1 MSTAFDQLKQHLE
14 TDSDFQTAYAK
25 ILQEHL
31 TPMLRDLQ
39 ELSKTAGIEI
49 TADELGAGIAQANA
63 ALSDADL
70 SAVAGG
76 GAVGCS
82 ATTKGAGGACAVAAF
97 FTGPIGG
104 ATSAVIGGTSIM
116 VSACID

>member
-1 MSTAFDQLKQHLE
+1 MPRELLILALLTPDRPAADQPRSRLDQKHSTHSRPGVNVMSEALDQLKQHLE

-25 ILQEHL
+25 IVHEHL
-31 TPMLRDLQ
+31 TPMLQELQ
-39 ELSKTAGIEI
+39 ELSKTAGIDI

-76 GAVGCS
+76 GTVC
-82 ATTKGAGGACAVAAF
+82 AG
-97 FTGPIGG
+97 
-104 ATSAVIGGTSIM
+104 
-116 VSACID
+116 

>member
-1 MSTAFDQLKQHLE
+1 MSEALDQLKQHLE

-25 ILQEHL
+25 IVHEHL
-31 TPMLRDLQ
+31 TPMLHELQ
-39 ELSKTAGIEI
+39 ELSKTAGIDI

-76 GAVGCS
+76 GTVCAGTVAAACTTAAPFTLGVAGIASAVGATAS
-82 ATTKGAGGACAVAAF
+82 ALA
-97 FTGPIGG
+97 
-104 ATSAVIGGTSIM
+104 
-116 VSACID
+116 

>member
-1 MSTAFDQLKQHLE
+1 MSEALDQLKQHLE

-25 ILQEHL
+25 IVHEHL
-31 TPMLRDLQ
+31 TPMLHELQ
-39 ELSKTAGIEI
+39 ELSKTAGIKI

-76 GAVGCS
+76 ADVEGI
-82 ATTKGAGGACAVAAF
+82 AF
-97 FTGPIGG
+97 FTGTCA
-104 ATSAVIGGTSIM
+104 ATALLSLGVSVAASAAGVAYS
-116 VSACID
+116 CIADS